1 MYLKSLYLRNF
12 RNYTEQYV
20 DFTAPK
26 TIVLGD
32 NAQGKSNLI
41 EAVEILSA
49 LKSHRTARDRELIL
63 KREDSAQILGNLDR
77 NTGSLE
83 LSLTLRT
90 NGRRTAQLNGLTQKR
105 QMDFLGHLNMVQFS
119 SLDLDLVR
127 GGPDIRRNWID
138 TLLLQLE
145 PVYAHLL
152 QQYTQ
157 ILRQRNALLKGIKAA
172 HLDPTKSAPTTPPE
186 LWDAQLAVAGSHII
200 RRRDRVLRRLLP
212 LAQAWHHAISKQTE
226 ELQILYRPN
235 LNDAMA
241 LSSEK
246 PEVIQQA
253 ILAQIQEK
261 HRIERYQGTSLVGPH
276 RDDIDFLLN
285 DAIARQYGSQGQQRS
300 LVLALKLAEL
310 QLIEDVIG
318 EPPILLL
325 DDVLAELDLHRQ
337 NQLLATIQDHFQT
350 LITTTHL
357 NSFDSAWLK
366 ESQILQVRSG
376 SLIEADDF

>member
-90 NGRRTAQLNGLTQKR
+90 NGRRTAQINGLTQKR

-172 HLDPTKSAPTTPPE
+172 HLDPIES
-186 LWDAQLAVAGSHII
+186 
-200 RRRDRVLRRLLP
+200 LRY
-212 LAQAWHHAISKQTE
+212 E
-226 ELQILYRPN
+226 
-235 LNDAMA
+235 
-241 LSSEK
+241 
-246 PEVIQQA
+246 
-253 ILAQIQEK
+253 
-261 HRIERYQGTSLVGPH
+261 
-276 RDDIDFLLN
+276 
-285 DAIARQYGSQGQQRS
+285 
-300 LVLALKLAEL
+300 
-310 QLIEDVIG
+310 
-318 EPPILLL
+318 
-325 DDVLAELDLHRQ
+325 
-337 NQLLATIQDHFQT
+337 
-350 LITTTHL
+350 
-357 NSFDSAWLK
+357 
-366 ESQILQVRSG
+366 
-376 SLIEADDF
+376 

>member
-1 MYLKSLYLRNF
+1 
-12 RNYTEQYV
+12 
-20 DFTAPK
+20 
-26 TIVLGD
+26 
-32 NAQGKSNLI
+32 
-41 EAVEILSA
+41 
-49 LKSHRTARDRELIL
+49 
-63 KREDSAQILGNLDR
+63 
-77 NTGSLE
+77 
-83 LSLTLRT
+83 
-90 NGRRTAQLNGLTQKR
+90 
-105 QMDFLGHLNMVQFS
+105 
-119 SLDLDLVR
+119 
-127 GGPDIRRNWID
+127 
-138 TLLLQLE
+138 
-145 PVYAHLL
+145 
-152 QQYTQ
+152 
-157 ILRQRNALLKGIKAA
+157 
-172 HLDPTKSAPTTPPE
+172 
-186 LWDAQLAVAGSHII
+186 
-200 RRRDRVLRRLLP
+200 
-212 LAQAWHHAISKQTE
+212 
-226 ELQILYRPN
+226 
-235 LNDAMA
+235 MA